1 MKKLNLKE
9 FQLSQ
14 NYLFFYDKL
23 NKSNYYVSSTSLLVI
38 VTALISST
46 CAAGAGYR
54 ECRQED

>member
-23 NKSNYYVSSTSLLVI
+23 NKSNYYVSSAPLLVLAP
-38 VTALISST
+38 ALIST
-46 CAAGAGYR
+46 VCAAGAGHR
-54 ECRQED
+54 ECGQED

>member
-23 NKSNYYVSSTSLLVI
+23 NKSNYYVSSTSLLVL
-38 VTALISST
+38 VPALISPA
-46 CAAGAGYR
+46 CAAGAGDR
-54 ECRQED
+54 ECRQEN

>member
-23 NKSNYYVSSTSLLVI
+23 NKSNYYVSSTSLLVL
-38 VTALISST
+38 VLALISPA
-46 CAAGAGYR
+46 CVVGVGNR
-54 ECRQED
+54 ECGQED

>member
-23 NKSNYYVSSTSLLVI
+23 NKSNYYVSSTSLLVL
-38 VTALISST
+38 TPALISPAH
-46 CAAGAGYR
+46 AAGAGHR
-54 ECRQED
+54 ECGQED